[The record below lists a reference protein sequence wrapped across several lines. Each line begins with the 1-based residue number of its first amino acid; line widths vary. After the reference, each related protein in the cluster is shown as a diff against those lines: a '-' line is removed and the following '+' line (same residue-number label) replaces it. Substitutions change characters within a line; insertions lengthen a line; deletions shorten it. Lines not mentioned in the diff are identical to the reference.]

1 VFSPDVI
8 QSIFPTPAI
17 LAASTAAGDP
27 LTSYLHKRLLSLES
41 SLLFCWIRFAV
52 ALVRPPPAVMQA
64 MGARMATAT
73 GDAAAMKSQGPAQ
86 ATGSS
91 SGSTGHGFG
100 VVYVGPPASNI
111 RTTPTPVASAASGPP
126 SKLSGASPVT
136 PSTGALSLLA
146 SRLRTVWP
154 R

>member
-8 QSIFPTPAI
+8 QSIFPTPAV
-17 LAASTAAGDP
+17 LAASTAAGDL
-27 LTSYLHKRLLSLES
+27 LTSYLHKRDGLLSLES
-41 SLLFCWIRFAV
+41 SLLFRWIRFAV

-73 GDAAAMKSQGPAQ
+73 GDAAALKSQG
-86 ATGSS
+86 TGSS

-126 SKLSGASPVT
+126 SKLAGASPVT